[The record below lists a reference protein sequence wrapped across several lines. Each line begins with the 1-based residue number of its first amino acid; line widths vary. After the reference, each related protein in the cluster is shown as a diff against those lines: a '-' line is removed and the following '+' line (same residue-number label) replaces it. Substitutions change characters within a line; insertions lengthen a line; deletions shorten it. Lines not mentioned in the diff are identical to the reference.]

1 MLNCLNFVKVLWNHL
16 ILVHKK
22 MTTSSEKLKM
32 ATLEH
37 SLKAIARQNGSK
49 WRPILRVNFKVGKN
63 IGRTNWTIT

>member
-32 ATLEH
+32 STLEH
-37 SLKAIARQNGSK
+37 SVMAIARQNGLK
-49 WRPILRVNFKVGKN
+49 WRPILRVNFKVGKK